1 MAVSALTAMCLAV
14 TEDLTVQNSQF
25 SQLSFNTRTRSQTEK
40 RTMKEQKVFGCA
52 SMTSGSFKNDRR
64 AGRGL
69 DNPAGVFAA
78 IAAAC
83 IWFCRPCE
91 GQIEVSAYIANG
103 GSNDVTVINT
113 TTNMV
118 VGSPIGVGSGP
129 VAVAVTPDGKY
140 VYVTNNGSNTIS
152 VIDAA
157 TNTVVGPPIN
167 LVSQA
172 AGIAVTPDGKYAY
185 VTNTN
190 IQGFTGNTVSV
201 INTATNT
208 VLGLPI
214 TVGSG
219 ALGIAI
225 TPDGKYAYVA
235 NNHDDTVSVINTATN
250 TVVGSPIAVG
260 NSPVGVAVTP
270 NGNYVFVT
278 NNSDNTV
285 SVIST
290 ATHSVVGPPIGVGN
304 EPAGVVITPDG
315 RFAYVANDGSG
326 NMPGNTVSVIDIATD
341 TVVGL
346 VTVGSQPLGI
356 DITPDGKYVYVTN
369 SKDGTV
375 SVINT
380 ATNTVL
386 GPPIA
391 VGSFPISLGFFVG
404 PNIIVAQ
411 GGPLRVAND
420 AALTPLGF
428 GQFVD
433 FNGGTLKTTGDLVT
447 SRTISLLLL
456 GGTIDSNGFDVIF
469 SGDIINSGSLTKMG
483 AGTLTLSGNNA
494 YTGGTNIVGGVLSVS
509 SDSNLGTGGIT
520 ISNNAELLT
529 TGALFA
535 STKAIT
541 LGTGGGTVASAT
553 GTTAAYGSVISGSGR
568 LSVGDAIND
577 GMIVLSAANTYSGGT
592 VLNFGTLVVNN
603 AQALGLGDVV
613 VAGGVLRADPQ
624 PINVKGN
631 YTQYAGG
638 TLQLQVAGA
647 DPGQYDRLNVGGNA
661 ALGGTLQLISLGFQP
676 KAGNQLTLISTG
688 GVVSGRFAQ
697 LLDPFPTGPGSPTA
711 ELVYGPNSVLL
722 EFLNSVINFA
732 SFALT
737 PNQLAAA
744 NLLDA
749 VQLDPRAAN
758 LISFLDKEPFVNLPG
773 DFEKISPDAL
783 TSFYEITFSNANIQ
797 RLNIEGRLDDLRAG
811 STGFSS
817 NMNVNSPPLSP
828 EGKGGIEGKS
838 AKSPVEQA
846 LQPTPENR
854 WGIWVTGFGDFVN
867 VDGDYN
873 AHGYDF
879 TTGGFTVGVDYRITD
894 QFAIGAMGEYA
905 HTWTSLRPVGDIDVH
920 QGYGELYATYFYPN
934 FYINGAVIGAYNSF
948 NTRLAGLC

>member
-1 MAVSALTAMCLAV
+1 
-14 TEDLTVQNSQF
+14 
-25 SQLSFNTRTRSQTEK
+25 
-40 RTMKEQKVFGCA
+40 MKEQKVFGCA
-52 SMTSGSFKNDRR
+52 LVTSGSFKNYRPC
-64 AGRGL
+64 RGL
-69 DNPAGVFAA
+69 ANPAWVFAA

-83 IWFCRPCE
+83 LWSSHPCE
-91 GQIEVSAYIANG
+91 GQIEVSAYIASA
-103 GSNDVTVINT
+103 GSNDVFVINT

-118 VGSPIGVGSGP
+118 VGSPIGMQSGP

-140 VYVTNNGSNTIS
+140 VYVTNNFTNNTGSNTIS

-157 TNTVVGPPIN
+157 TDTVVGSVT
-167 LVSQA
+167 LGSQS
-172 AGIAVTPDGKYAY
+172 AGIALTPDGKYAY
-185 VTNTN
+185 VTNTSVL
-190 IQGFTGNTVSV
+190 QGFTGNTVSV

-208 VLGLPI
+208 VLGAPI

-235 NNHDDTVSVINTATN
+235 NNQDDTVSVINTATN
-250 TVVGSPIAVG
+250 TVIGLPIAVG

-304 EPAGVVITPDG
+304 QPAGVVITPDG
-315 RFAYVANDGSG
+315 RFAYVANNGSG
-326 NMPGNTVSVIDIATD
+326 NMPSNTVSVIDIATD

-346 VTVGSQPLGI
+346 VTVGNKPLGI

-369 SKDGTV
+369 SQDGTV

-386 GPPIA
+386 GAPIA

-411 GGPLRVAND
+411 GSPLSVAND

-433 FNGGTLKTTGDLVT
+433 FNGGTLKTTGDMVT

-456 GGTIDSNGFDVIF
+456 GGTIDSNGFDVTF

-541 LGTGGGTVASAT
+541 LGTGGGTLASAT

-568 LSVGDAIND
+568 LSIGDAINN

-592 VLNFGTLVVNN
+592 VLNSGTLVVNN

-613 VAGGVLRADPQ
+613 VTGGVLRADPQ
-624 PINVKGN
+624 AINVKGN
-631 YTQYAGG
+631 YTQNAGG

-647 DPGQYDRLNVGGNA
+647 NPGQYDSLNVGGNA
-661 ALGGTLQLISLGFQP
+661 ALGGTLQLISLGFLP
-676 KAGNQLTLISTG
+676 KVGNQLTLVSTG
-688 GVVSGRFAQ
+688 GVVSGRFAEFV
-697 LLDPFPTGPGSPTA
+697 DPFPTGPGSLSA

-758 LISFLDKEPFVNLPG
+758 LISFLDKEPFANLPG
-773 DFEKISPDAL
+773 DFEKISPDGL
-783 TSFYEITFSNANIQ
+783 TAFYEITFSNANIQ
-797 RLNIEGRLDDLRAG
+797 RLNLESRLDDIRSG
-811 STGFSS
+811 SNGFSS
-817 NMNVNSPPLSP
+817 NMKLNGATANL
-828 EGKGGIEGKS
+828 
-838 AKSPVEQA
+838 
-846 LQPTPENR
+846 ENKP
-854 WGIWVTGFGDFVN
+854 G
-867 VDGDYN
+867 VDGK
-873 AHGYDF
+873 
-879 TTGGFTVGVDYRITD
+879 
-894 QFAIGAMGEYA
+894 
-905 HTWTSLRPVGDIDVH
+905 
-920 QGYGELYATYFYPN
+920 
-934 FYINGAVIGAYNSF
+934 
-948 NTRLAGLC
+948 